1 MIDKAQFGTY
11 GLVHAVHELY
21 GPDVA
26 GTLLSVFSRL
36 FTSFLQVHS
45 PKLFHCSFSIL
56 FFFNLRHKKCL
67 FCFQMH
73 GFTCGVDDL
82 LLKRSSDMERD
93 RILEKSEMLS
103 EEVHRRFT
111 RMKDGDKGVCYK
123 SFSVLFA

>member
-1 MIDKAQFGTY
+1 M
-11 GLVHAVHELY
+11 
-21 GPDVA
+21 
-26 GTLLSVFSRL
+26 
-36 FTSFLQVHS
+36 
-45 PKLFHCSFSIL
+45 
-56 FFFNLRHKKCL
+56 CL

-111 RMKDGDKGVCYK
+111 RMKDDDKGIYYISPLVYCMHNKYQLYGNNCY
-123 SFSVLFA
+123 